1 MKIDEF
7 SIRRYEPLPDIG
19 RIKLGD
25 FNLFFGKNEDGKTLT
40 IDALVK
46 MLFRQNREVFER
58 VHRVDEDPDGYVVIE
73 DDKGKKVKL
82 PEKGDLPKITGLSSW
97 ECRNIFIIRNS
108 DLSIARES
116 EFYTNVMDRLTGLR
130 TTEISSVKDK
140 LQELGKLTKADS
152 SGSLSDDS
160 RWGKT
165 KTKVKNAKELTDKI
179 NELEKKIREEK
190 FDQIEEEASEVTE
203 TMIKTQ
209 QKLNDEEDA
218 RKREMY
224 EKGDDALGK
233 LKVAVETL
241 EGRNVE
247 EIKNLKSKLDN
258 YEENQ
263 ERLACQKP
271 KSKFFSKA
279 AIISAVLLL
288 TSIFGVIVTP
298 LTFLFYL
305 TALFIVSTIIL
316 GALEFSFV
324 MKEVQLTTTF
334 KEIKTSASQL
344 GVGADSVEE
353 IHSNI
358 QKVDENLRSKE
369 EAEIRL
375 DSCFGKKGKDLTE
388 NLSFWDH
395 EIEALKEYKDK
406 AKHLKHDEKNVTR
419 LKNEMMGLS
428 NKKDELQKRMKNI
441 MEELKG
447 VERKANEIL
456 QLEEE
461 YLHCYTSVDLDA
473 IRDALKSFMG
483 KVENDKNIAL
493 EVIKIF
499 EEIGKE
505 EEEEVSLLFG
515 KDSLVSKYFTEITG
529 GIYRQVEFIPEEK
542 KIQVTL
548 KNGDILDAEKL
559 SGGAY
564 DQLYLSIRLALGEK
578 LLKGNKGFF
587 VMDDPFIKAD
597 KDRLQKQID
606 ILRRVSKS
614 GWQIIYFTA
623 KDEVRDVLKD
633 SIGSNQVN
641 YVEIQP
647 IYSTT

>member
-7 SIRRYEPLPDIG
+7 SIRRYGPLPDIG
-19 RIKLGD
+19 RITLGN

-58 VHRVDEDPDGYVVIE
+58 VYRVDEDPDGYVVIE

-82 PEKGDLPKITGLSSW
+82 PEKGDLAKITGLSSW

-116 EFYTNVMDRLTGLR
+116 EFYTNVTDRLTGLR

-140 LQELGKLTKADS
+140 LQDIGKLTKADS
-152 SGSLSDDS
+152 SASLSDDS
-160 RWGKT
+160 KWGKI
-165 KTKVKNAKELTDKI
+165 KTKVKNAKELTDNI
-179 NELEKKIREEK
+179 NELEKKIKEEK
-190 FDQIEEEASEVTE
+190 FDQIEEEISEVTE
-203 TMIKTQ
+203 AMIETQ

-233 LKVAVETL
+233 LKVALENL

-247 EIKNLKSKLDN
+247 EIKKLKSKLDN
-258 YEENQ
+258 YKENQ
-263 ERLACQKP
+263 ERLSCQKP
-271 KSKFFSKA
+271 KSKFFAKA
-279 AIISAVLLL
+279 TIISAVLLL
-288 TSIFGVIVTP
+288 MSIFGVILTS

-324 MKEVQLTTTF
+324 IKEVQLTTMF
-334 KEIKTSASQL
+334 KEIKTSSSQL
-344 GVGADSVEE
+344 GVGAESVEE
-353 IHSNI
+353 IHSQI

-375 DSCFGKKGKDLTE
+375 DSYFSKKDKDLKE
-388 NLSFWDH
+388 NLSFWEH
-395 EIEALKEYKDK
+395 EIKALKEYKDK
-406 AKHLKHDEKNVTR
+406 AKHLKYDEKNVSR
-419 LKNEMMGLS
+419 LKNEMIGFS
-428 NKKDELQKRMKNI
+428 NKKDALQKRMKNI
-441 MEELKG
+441 MDELREM
-447 VERKANEIL
+447 ERKANEIL

-461 YLHCYTSVDLDA
+461 YLHCDTSVDLDA
-473 IRDALKSFMG
+473 IRDALKGFMG
-483 KVENDKNIAL
+483 KVENDKNIAV

-515 KDSLVSKYFTEITG
+515 KASLVSKHFTEITG
-529 GIYRQVEFIPEEK
+529 GIYRQVGFIPEEK

-548 KNGDILDAEKL
+548 KNGDTLDAEKL

-587 VMDDPFIKAD
+587 IMDDPFIKAD

-623 KDEVRDVLKD
+623 KDEVKDVLKD
-633 SIGSNQVN
+633 AIESKQVN
-641 YVEIQP
+641 FVETQP
-647 IYSTT
+647 IYSAA